1 MWREWEADKVIIE
14 DACSGK
20 SLWQDLRVSGPF
32 RPIMIA
38 PWSSKED
45 RFVGTLGEVEA
56 GNILLP
62 VAAPWLDAFRAEL
75 KAFPNGKHDDQVD
88 SFSQA
93 VHYLRNSWR
102 WALTERRSDGRA
114 IRPVRGH
121 KRPW

>member
-1 MWREWEADKVIIE
+1 MVK
-14 DACSGK
+14 
-20 SLWQDLRVSGPF
+20 
-32 RPIMIA
+32 

-62 VAAPWLDAFRAEL
+62 AEAPWLDAFRAEL
-75 KAFPNGKHDDQVD
+75 KAFPNGRHDDQVD

-93 VHYLRNSWR
+93 VRFQINGWR
-102 WALTERRSDGRA
+102 WALTERASDGRA
-114 IRPVRGH
+114 VRLVRDR